1 MADIGA
7 IIKIDGAAAPDLL
20 GASLELV
27 VDTDFR
33 LASSFRLKIGT
44 HRESDGTWVFLDDK
58 RIALWKPV
66 EISAS
71 INDDETQLILGY
83 ITQISMHLDPDQG
96 SSFVEIMG
104 MDKTCLMSLE
114 EKIKAW
120 PKTKDSDIARQIFTD
135 HDLAAIVDDTAVVH
149 EDAAATIMQR
159 DTDMVFLKRLARRN
173 GFECCVRGNTG
184 YFRKPVLSTPAQP
197 VLAAHFGM
205 DTNLGFLDARVNAL
219 RPMRTEM
226 NQIDPIAKQLAS
238 ASADAGEQKQLGRDA
253 ALSFEIPGG
262 VRSKMF
268 VKQEVAV
275 NQQEMQ
281 NLCRAMFDEAEWLAE
296 ANGEIDTA
304 TYGAI
309 LETMQLVPVK
319 GAGEI
324 FSGVYYVTSVKHL
337 FGMSGYTQH
346 FTARRNALAPTA
358 SDFASDLSL
367 F

>member
-1 MADIGA
+1 
-7 IIKIDGAAAPDLL
+7 
-20 GASLELV
+20 
-27 VDTDFR
+27 
-33 LASSFRLKIGT
+33 
-44 HRESDGTWVFLDDK
+44 
-58 RIALWKPV
+58 
-66 EISAS
+66 
-71 INDDETQLILGY
+71 
-83 ITQISMHLDPDQG
+83 
-96 SSFVEIMG
+96 
-104 MDKTCLMSLE
+104 
-114 EKIKAW
+114 
-120 PKTKDSDIARQIFTD
+120 
-135 HDLAAIVDDTAVVH
+135 
-149 EDAAATIMQR
+149 
-159 DTDMVFLKRLARRN
+159 MVFLKRLARRN

-184 YFRKPVLSTPAQP
+184 YFRKPVFSTPAQP

-205 DTNLGFLDARVNAL
+205 DTNLGFIDARVNAL

-253 ALSFEIPGG
+253 ALSFDIPSG

-309 LETMQLVPVK
+309 LETMQPVPVK